1 MQRRHLANMKR
12 AQSKKVKPMRKFTAI
27 ILLCVLSACQFNVTP
42 TFYVRD
48 IQDVIASRDPINLP
62 IFMQVPAS
70 SMDDCQSEIG
80 QVLGILETYGM
91 IGKLPSCNSDE
102 SALFATANIELEASV
117 MRVDDQNQDNMTG
130 ALALGIEDRG
140 DGYYG
145 LYLARNPNLE
155 AAMSSIKSALVF
167 ASLDATNV
175 GFIVTINNDMR
186 EALLITTYDS
196 FVNGAPYDEEE
207 FTLQPRSVLKIRASD
222 VSTNLFF
229 NRGWYEIGVIAFSS

>member
-1 MQRRHLANMKR
+1 
-12 AQSKKVKPMRKFTAI
+12 MRKFTAI

-48 IQDVIASRDPINLP
+48 IQDVIASRDPINLS

-91 IGKLPSCNSDE
+91 IGKLQSCNSDE

-117 MRVDDQNQDNMTG
+117 MQVDDQNKDNMTG
-130 ALALGIEDRG
+130 ALALGIEERG
-140 DGYYG
+140 DGYYR

-155 AAMSSIKSALVF
+155 AAMSAIESALVF

>member
-1 MQRRHLANMKR
+1 MKR
-12 AQSKKVKPMRKFTAI
+12 AQFKKAKPMRKFTVI
-27 ILLCVLSACQFNVTP
+27 ILLSVLSACQFNVTP

-91 IGKLPSCNSDE
+91 IGKLQSCNSDE

-130 ALALGIEDRG
+130 ALALGIEDKG

-145 LYLARNPNLE
+145 LYLARNPKLE
-155 AAMSSIKSALVF
+155 AAMTSIESALIF
-167 ASLDATNV
+167 ATLDATNV
-175 GFIVTINNDMR
+175 GFVVTINNDMR
-186 EALLITTYDS
+186 EALFITTYDS

-207 FTLQPRSVLKIRASD
+207 FILKPRSVLKVRASD

-229 NRGWYEIGVIAFSS
+229 NRGWYEIGVITFSS